1 MGVERKVLLPIILM
15 FVFAASRWHTVD
27 HEGNLEPLLPYN
39 FSAAHALL
47 FCAAF
52 WLPSWLGWVLPM
64 LTIIVTDLLLN
75 SFVYNVALFP
85 SGSISIWMSLAIFV
99 VLAKWLAKR
108 RSYGRVFLGTL
119 LGALLFYLVSNTI
132 SWIGNPAYVKSVAG
146 WIQALT
152 VGLPGFPPT
161 WVFGLKSLLGT
172 GLFTGLF
179 AGSMKVS
186 EAMDASEQELE
197 PEEDEEE
204 SQSPEPTPETA

>member
-1 MGVERKVLLPIILM
+1 MDRKIWLPLVLML
-15 FVFAASRWHTVD
+15 VFAASRWP
-27 HEGNLEPLLPYN
+27 GMLPQN

-52 WLPSWLGWVLPM
+52 WLPGWMGWVLP
-64 LTIIVTDLLLN
+64 LATIIVTDILLN
-75 SFVYNVALFP
+75 LFHYNASVFDPRLATNWMILAL
-85 SGSISIWMSLAIFV
+85 FV

-119 LGALLFYLVSNTI
+119 LGALLFYLVSNTV
-132 SWIGNPAYVKSVAG
+132 SWMVNPAYAKTIAG
-146 WIQALT
+146 WVQALT

-179 AGSMKVS
+179 AGAMKWS
-186 EAMDASEQELE
+186 ETLDATE
-197 PEEDEEE
+197 PEPELDDEEE
-204 SQSPEPTPETA
+204 VETPSEPAPETA

>member
-1 MGVERKVLLPIILM
+1 MDRKIWLPLVLML
-15 FVFAASRWHTVD
+15 VFAASRWP
-27 HEGNLEPLLPYN
+27 GMLPQN

-52 WLPSWLGWVLPM
+52 WLPGWMGWALP
-64 LTIIVTDLLLN
+64 LATIIVTDILLN
-75 SFVYNVALFP
+75 LFHYNASVFDPRLVTNWMILAL
-85 SGSISIWMSLAIFV
+85 FV

-119 LGALLFYLVSNTI
+119 LGALLFYLVSNTV
-132 SWIGNPAYVKSVAG
+132 SWMVNPAYAKTIAG
-146 WIQALT
+146 WVQALT

-179 AGSMKVS
+179 AGAMKWS
-186 EAMDASEQELE
+186 ETLDATE
-197 PEEDEEE
+197 PEPELDDEEE
-204 SQSPEPTPETA
+204 VETPSEPAPETA